1 MEKAYIPDTDAWRTL
16 LGSLRSGTPV
26 VLATV
31 IEASGSAPQTAG
43 ASAVFT
49 AAVLLAGTIGGGA
62 VEAKAEKAARAA
74 LRTGRSRLLTFD
86 LAEDYSE
93 DADAICGGRMKIL
106 LEARP
111 ERSRAAFEAWR
122 LAESK
127 RGSGVMAVRIRS
139 LGAGR
144 GAEVSREWIPA
155 AKAGAASSAEALA
168 ARKPRLAASGKSLLY
183 LEPRIPRSRLV
194 IAGAGHVGRAAAR
207 MGEFLGFETIV
218 IDDRPELLLPA
229 RFPAAARLVCGDIAG
244 QTARFS
250 RDRDAFIVI
259 VTRGHRHDAE
269 TLRACLGGRA
279 RYLGMIG
286 SGRKV
291 ALLKERFLL
300 QGWATEAEWAR
311 IRTPIGLPIGSRTVE
326 EIAVSIAAELVA
338 ARSGRL

>member
-1 MEKAYIPDTDAWRTL
+1 MEKAFIPDTDAWRTL
-16 LGSLRSGTPV
+16 LLFFGSKTPA

-43 ASAVFT
+43 AAAVFT
-49 AAVLLAGTIGGGA
+49 AAGLLAGTIGGGA
-62 VEAKAEKAARAA
+62 VEAKAEKEARSA
-74 LRTGRSRLLTFD
+74 LRTGRSRLSAFN

-93 DADAICGGRMKIL
+93 DADAICGGRMRIL

-111 ERSRAAFEAWR
+111 ERSREAFEAWR
-122 LAESK
+122 RAESK

-144 GAEVSREWIPA
+144 GAEVSREWIPSA
-155 AKAGAASSAEALA
+155 KVKAGSFAEVLA
-168 ARKPRLAASGKSLLY
+168 ARKPRLEASGKRLLY
-183 LEPRIPRSRLV
+183 LEPRIPRPRLV
-194 IAGAGHVGRAAAR
+194 IAGAGHVGRAVAR
-207 MGEFLGFETIV
+207 MGDFLGFETIV
-218 IDDRPELLLPA
+218 IDDRPELLLPS
-229 RFPAAARLVCGDIAG
+229 RFPAAALLVRGEIAG
-244 QTARFS
+244 QAARFR

-269 TLRACLGGRA
+269 TLRACLHGRA

-291 ALLKERFLL
+291 ALLKERFLAE
-300 QGWATEAEWAR
+300 GWATEAEWAR
-311 IRTPIGLPIGSRTVE
+311 VRTPIGLPIGSRTVE

-338 ARSGRL
+338 VRNGRL

>member
-1 MEKAYIPDTDAWRTL
+1 
-16 LGSLRSGTPV
+16 

-43 ASAVFT
+43 AAAVFT
-49 AAVLLAGTIGGGA
+49 AAGLLAGTVGGGA
-62 VEAKAEKAARAA
+62 VEAKVEKSARSA
-74 LRTGRSRLLTFD
+74 LRTGRSRLLMFD

-93 DADAICGGRMKIL
+93 DADAICGGRMRIL

-122 LAESK
+122 RAESK
-127 RGSGVMAVRIRS
+127 RGSGVLAVRIRS

-144 GAEVSREWIPA
+144 GVEVSREWIPA
-155 AKAGAASSAEALA
+155 AEATGGASAEALA
-168 ARKPRLAASGKSLLY
+168 ARKPRLETRGKSLLF
-183 LEPRIPRSRLV
+183 LEPRSPRPRLV
-194 IAGAGHVGRAAAR
+194 IAGAGHVGRAVAR
-207 MGEFLGFETIV
+207 MGDFLGFETIV
-218 IDDRPELLLPA
+218 IDDRAELLVRG
-229 RFPAAARLVCGDIAG
+229 RFPDSARLVRGEIAG
-244 QTARFS
+244 RTARFR

-279 RYLGMIG
+279 RYIGMIG

-291 ALLKERFLL
+291 ALLKESFLA

-311 IRTPIGLPIGSRTVE
+311 VRTPIGLPIGSRTVE